1 MRPGDG
7 IGSRSFGEFKV
18 KARSSDWA
26 ILRRI
31 ARYARPYWLHGVAI
45 FILSL
50 LAAPIALLT
59 PLPLKIVID
68 HVLGSQPLPGFLAA
82 LLPLSRQHSGPFLL
96 ALAAASI
103 LIIAL
108 LNQMQGL
115 ALWMMETY
123 AGEGMVL
130 DFRSQLFGHVQR
142 LSLTYHDSQGTADSA
157 FRIQYDAPA
166 LQYVTISGVI
176 PLVAALLTLAGM
188 LYVTARLD
196 LQLALVAVAISPV
209 LYLFTRAF
217 SSRLRDRWE
226 DVKTMESSANSVVQE
241 ALSSVRVVKAFGR
254 EDHEQQRFLHR
265 SAGRLKEAVRLAFL
279 QSGFDLL
286 IGMTLAIGSAIT
298 LYIGV
303 LHVRSGVLS
312 LGGLVLVLAYVAQLY
327 QPLQAVSKKL
337 ADIQGS
343 LASAERAFALLDELP
358 EVVEHPHARPLS
370 RARGDVRFE
379 NVSFAYDDQNPV
391 LSRVTFVVP
400 AGTRVGIQG
409 KTGAGKSTLMSLLA
423 RFYDV
428 GEGRILVDGIDAR
441 DYKLQDFRR
450 QFGIVLQDA
459 VLFSASVAENI
470 AYGRPDATEGQII
483 EAAKLANAHDFVTGL
498 PDGYDTQVG
507 ERGMRLSGGERQR
520 ISLARAFLRDA
531 PILILD
537 EPTSAV
543 DAKTEAAILEALER
557 LMRGRTTF
565 MIAHRLST
573 LDTCDLRLMVDAG
586 TVQVSA
592 PIAATGG
599 GA

>member
-1 MRPGDG
+1 MQPGAR
-7 IGSRSFGEFKV
+7 IGSQRSGELEV
-18 KARSSDWA
+18 KPRTSDWA

-31 ARYARPYWLHGVAI
+31 ASYARPYWLHGVVI
-45 FILSL
+45 LLLSL

-59 PLPLKIVID
+59 PLPVKIVVD
-68 HVLGSQPLPGFLAA
+68 HVLGSQPLPRFLAA
-82 LLPLSRQHSGPFLL
+82 LIPGSKHQSGPFLL
-96 ALAAASI
+96 ALAAGLI
-103 LIIAL
+103 LAVAL
-108 LNQMQGL
+108 LNQIQGL
-115 ALWMMETY
+115 TLWMMETY

-130 DFRSQLFGHVQR
+130 AFRSRLFGHVQR
-142 LSLTYHDSQGTADSA
+142 LSLTYHDAQGTADSS

-166 LQYVTISGVI
+166 LQNITISGVI
-176 PLVAALLTLAGM
+176 PLVSALMTLAGM
-188 LYVTARLD
+188 IYVTARID
-196 LQLALVAVAISPV
+196 PQLAVVAVAISPV
-209 LYLFTRAF
+209 LYLLTRAF

-226 DVKTMESSANSVVQE
+226 NVKTMESSANSVVQE

-265 SAGRLKEAVRLAFL
+265 SAGRLHEAIRLAFL

-286 IGMTLAIGSAIT
+286 IGMTLAAGTAIT

-303 LHVRSGVLS
+303 MHVRSGALS
-312 LGGLVLVLAYVAQLY
+312 LGELVLVLAYVAQLY

-358 EVVEHPHARPLS
+358 EVIERPHARPLT
-370 RARGDVRFE
+370 RARGDIKFE
-379 NVSFAYDDQNPV
+379 NVSFAYDGQNSV
-391 LSRVTFVVP
+391 LSGVTFTAP
-400 AGTRVGIQG
+400 AGARVGIQG
-409 KTGAGKSTLMSLLA
+409 QTGAGKSTLMSLLT

-428 GEGRILVDGIDAR
+428 SGGRILVDGVDASN
-441 DYKLQDFRR
+441 YKLADFRR

-459 VLFSASVAENI
+459 VLFSASITENI
-470 AYGRPDATEGQII
+470 AYGRPEASDEQIV
-483 EAAKLANAHDFVTGL
+483 EAAKLANAHDFINAL

-520 ISLARAFLRDA
+520 ISLTRAFLRDA

-537 EPTSAV
+537 EPTSSL
-543 DAKTEAAILEALER
+543 DMKTEAAILEALER

-565 MIAHRLST
+565 MIAHRIGT
-573 LDTCDLRLMVDAG
+573 LDNCDLRLVLDAG
-586 TVQVSA
+586 TVRILA
-592 PIAATGG
+592 PISAARG